1 MAEGAKYTVKSK
13 ARTRIWSMEKMRVS
27 VKDGQIKVNENEGEK
42 TSGTWRVRCHNRA
55 GEAVTHTCTA
65 LLSGER
71 PRLLCRPHLINPFAL
86 VNIPPLTL
94 PQLSTLFHFHYSP
107 LEPVRQ
113 TLRDYTI
120 ITLFPHRLELL
131 PELVWSD
138 PPPPTGTTVA
148 QVTATDADDPMF
160 GNNAK
165 LIYSI
170 LQGEPYFSVEPKTG
184 TWCWQI

>member
-1 MAEGAKYTVKSK
+1 
-13 ARTRIWSMEKMRVS
+13 MEKMRVS

-65 LLSGER
+65 LPSGER

-120 ITLFPHRLELL
+120 IILFPHRLELL
-131 PELVWSD
+131 PELTLTVWSD
-138 PPPPTGTTVA
+138 PPPTGTTVA

>member
-1 MAEGAKYTVKSK
+1 
-13 ARTRIWSMEKMRVS
+13 MEKMRVS

-65 LLSGER
+65 LPSGER

-131 PELVWSD
+131 PELTLTVWSD
-138 PPPPTGTTVA
+138 PPPHRDHSGTGDSHRCWWSHVWKQRQAHLLHPAGGTLLLCGA
-148 QVTATDADDPMF
+148 KDRYMMLTDI
-160 GNNAK
+160 K
-165 LIYSI
+165 C
-170 LQGEPYFSVEPKTG
+170 FSLN
-184 TWCWQI
+184 

>member
-1 MAEGAKYTVKSK
+1 
-13 ARTRIWSMEKMRVS
+13 MEKMRVS

-65 LLSGER
+65 LPSGER

-131 PELVWSD
+131 PELTLTVWSD
-138 PPPPTGTTVA
+138 PPPPQGPQWHRWQPQMLMIPCLETTPSSSTPSCRGNLTSLWSQRPVH
-148 QVTATDADDPMF
+148 DADRYKVF
-160 GNNAK
+160 
-165 LIYSI
+165 
-170 LQGEPYFSVEPKTG
+170 
-184 TWCWQI
+184 